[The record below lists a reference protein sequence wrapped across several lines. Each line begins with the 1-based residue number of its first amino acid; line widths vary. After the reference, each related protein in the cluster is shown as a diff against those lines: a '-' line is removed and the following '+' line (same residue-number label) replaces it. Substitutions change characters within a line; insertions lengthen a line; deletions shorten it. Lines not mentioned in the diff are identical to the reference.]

1 MKEHRTNGVPFC
13 SLSRNSYYIMPGIIG
28 GICW

>member
-1 MKEHRTNGVPFC
+1 MKEHRINGVPFC

-28 GICW
+28 ICGW